1 VTTLF
6 TLTPRAGRLEGTVGS
21 RGLRRRE
28 RAVGAGRTPAFAY
41 FAVAPTLALV
51 AAVVGAPLVY
61 SFYLSL
67 NRTNPITKKW
77 IFVGLGNY
85 ATILASS
92 EFWGAFARTVYFAAF
107 SLVGTTLIGMAMALV
122 LNMRFIGRGFLRSV
136 VLVPWAM
143 APVSVGVLWSFIYAG
158 NYGALTGLLNDLGLG
173 RFALPWLGDGFR
185 ALNLVALT
193 NVWSQAPLTALML
206 LAGLQ
211 SMPASLHKAAMLD
224 GAGPVARF
232 FAITLPWLKPNLL
245 FISII
250 ATINSLMA
258 FDILWII
265 TRGGPGVATTVFSWL
280 GYVTSFQ
287 FLRFGEGAA
296 ILYCLTAASF
306 SLAIVYFALLRPRSK
321 RSLGPSAAPFPDTAF
336 VEANEGAGRPRL
348 RMVELPPVKPR
359 VSLPRPLAMALGRS
373 GLFLIAALLLLWS
386 ALPVLA
392 LFLMS
397 FTPASDLIRT
407 PPSLVPTGVTLQNFQ
422 TVLMPGVGSQFSTS
436 VQAERVPLALLNSFI
451 VGAFVAAIC
460 VALGTFAGYAFARNA
475 KKRFFG
481 ASLWMLLLTRMTP
494 PLTLVLPFFIAYR
507 TLGLIDSRTGLIIA
521 YCSFLAPLSAWMMR
535 SYFEGVPTS
544 LDRAALTDGCSRL
557 KMMWAVLIPVVR
569 PGIVAAAIF
578 CFLASWNE
586 FLFALILT
594 STPKAQTIPV
604 VISGFLSQAQFYEYG
619 PMFAASVL
627 SILPPV
633 LVAFFFQRYLVQ
645 GALSGAVKG

>member
-1 VTTLF
+1 MTTLF
-6 TLTPRAGRLEGTVGS
+6 TLNSRAGRLEGTAGS
-21 RGLRRRE
+21 RAPRRRG
-28 RAVGAGRTPAFAY
+28 RATGGGRTPAFAY
-41 FAVAPTLALV
+41 WAVAPTLALV

-67 NRTNPITKKW
+67 NRTNAITKKW

-85 ATILASS
+85 SAILASS

-107 SLVGTTLIGMAMALV
+107 SLVGTTLLGMAMALV
-122 LNMRFIGRGFLRSV
+122 LNRRFAGRGLLRSI
-136 VLVPWAM
+136 VLIPWAM

-158 NYGALTGLLNDLGLG
+158 DYGALTGLMNDLGLG
-173 RFALPWLGDGFR
+173 RFALPWLGNGFR

-193 NVWSQAPLTALML
+193 QVWSQAPLTALML

-211 SMPASLHKAAMLD
+211 SMPSNLHKAAMLD
-224 GAGPVARF
+224 GAGPIARF

-258 FDILWII
+258 FDILWIM

-306 SLAIVYFALLRPRSK
+306 SLAIVYFALLKPRNR
-321 RSLGPSAAPFPDTAF
+321 RSPATDPTLSLDAAL
-336 VEANEGAGRPRL
+336 AGRAHAAARPRL
-348 RMVELPPVKPR
+348 SMGAPPPVRAR
-359 VSLPRPLAMALGRS
+359 VSLPRPAAAALSRI
-373 GLFLIAALLLLWS
+373 GLYLIAAALLLWS

-407 PPSLVPTGVTLQNFQ
+407 PPSLIPSSVTLQNFQ
-422 TVLMPGVGSQFSTS
+422 TVLMPRLGSHFSTS

-451 VGAFVAAIC
+451 VGAVVAAIC

-481 ASLWMLLLTRMTP
+481 TSLWMLLLTRMTP

-507 TLGLIDSRTGLIIA
+507 GLGLIDTRVGLIIA
-521 YCSFLAPLSAWMMR
+521 YCSFLAPLSAWMMK

-544 LDRAALTDGCSRL
+544 LDRAALIDGCSRL

-619 PMFAASVL
+619 PMFAASIL

>member
-1 VTTLF
+1 
-6 TLTPRAGRLEGTVGS
+6 
-21 RGLRRRE
+21 
-28 RAVGAGRTPAFAY
+28 
-41 FAVAPTLALV
+41 
-51 AAVVGAPLVY
+51 
-61 SFYLSL
+61 
-67 NRTNPITKKW
+67 
-77 IFVGLGNY
+77 
-85 ATILASS
+85 
-92 EFWGAFARTVYFAAF
+92 
-107 SLVGTTLIGMAMALV
+107 
-122 LNMRFIGRGFLRSV
+122 
-136 VLVPWAM
+136 
-143 APVSVGVLWSFIYAG
+143 
-158 NYGALTGLLNDLGLG
+158 LTG
-173 RFALPWLGDGFR
+173 
-185 ALNLVALT
+185 
-193 NVWSQAPLTALML
+193 LML

-211 SMPASLHKAAMLD
+211 SMPSNLHKAAMLD
-224 GAGPVARF
+224 GAGPIARF

-258 FDILWII
+258 FDILWIM

-306 SLAIVYFALLRPRSK
+306 SLAIVYFALLKPRNG
-321 RSLGPSAAPFPDTAF
+321 RSPTPDPTLSLDAALGERGDSAP
-336 VEANEGAGRPRL
+336 RPRL
-348 RMVELPPVKPR
+348 SMAALPSAKAR
-359 VSLPRPLAMALGRS
+359 FSLPRPAATALSRS
-373 GLFLIAALLLLWS
+373 GLFLIAAVLLLWS

-397 FTPASDLIRT
+397 FTPATDLIRT
-407 PPSLVPTGVTLQNFQ
+407 PPSLVPSGITVQNFQ
-422 TVLMPGVGSQFSTS
+422 TVLMPRVGSQFSTS
-436 VQAERVPLALLNSFI
+436 VQAERVPLALLNSFV
-451 VGAFVAAIC
+451 VGAAVALIC

-475 KKRFFG
+475 KKRFFSV
-481 ASLWMLLLTRMTP
+481 SLWALLLTRMTP

-507 TLGLIDSRTGLIIA
+507 GLGLIDTRVGLIIA
-521 YCSFLAPLSAWMMR
+521 YCSFLAPLSAWMMK

-544 LDRAALTDGCSRL
+544 LDRAALIDGCSRM

>member
-1 VTTLF
+1 MTTLF
-6 TLTPRAGRLEGTVGS
+6 PLSAREGRRAETAPS
-21 RGLRRRE
+21 RGVRGRE
-28 RAVGAGRTPAFAY
+28 RALSSGRTPAFAY
-41 FAVAPTLALV
+41 WAVAPTLALV

-92 EFWGAFARTVYFAAF
+92 EFWAAFGRTVYFAAF
-107 SLVGTTLIGMAMALV
+107 SLVGTTLLGMAMALV
-122 LNMRFIGRGFLRSV
+122 LNMRFPGRGLLRSV

-158 NYGALTGLLNDLGLG
+158 NYGALTGLMNDLGLG

-193 NVWSQAPLTALML
+193 HVWSQAPLTALML

-211 SMPASLHKAAMLD
+211 SMPSSLHKAAMLD

-306 SLAIVYFALLRPRSK
+306 SLAIIYFALLKPRNG
-321 RSLGPSAAPFPDTAF
+321 RSPAPDPTLSLDAALGDRADSAA
-336 VEANEGAGRPRL
+336 RPCL
-348 RMVELPPVKPR
+348 SMAALPPVKAR
-359 VSLPRPLAMALGRS
+359 VSLPRPAATALSRS
-373 GLFLIAALLLLWS
+373 GLFLIAAVLLLWS

-407 PPSLVPTGVTLQNFQ
+407 PPSLVPSGATFQNFQ
-422 TVLMPGVGSQFSTS
+422 TVLMPRVGSQFSTS
-436 VQAERVPLALLNSFI
+436 VQAERVPLALLNSFV
-451 VGAFVAAIC
+451 VGAVVAVIC

-475 KKRFFG
+475 KRRFFG
-481 ASLWMLLLTRMTP
+481 ASLWALLLTRMTP

-507 TLGLIDSRTGLIIA
+507 SLGLIDTRMGLIIA
-521 YCSFLAPLSAWMMR
+521 YCSFLAPLSAWMMK

-544 LDRAALTDGCSRL
+544 LDRAALIDGCSRL

-578 CFLASWNE
+578 CFLAAWNE

>member
-6 TLTPRAGRLEGTVGS
+6 TLSSREGRGAEKKLS
-21 RGLRRRE
+21 RGVQRRE
-28 RAVGAGRTPAFAY
+28 RPARVGRTPAFAY
-41 FAVAPTLALV
+41 WAVAPTLALV
-51 AAVVGAPLVY
+51 MAVVGAPLVY

-85 ATILASS
+85 AGILASS
-92 EFWGAFARTVYFAAF
+92 EFWAAFGRTVYFAAF
-107 SLVGTTLIGMAMALV
+107 SLVGTTLLGMAMALV
-122 LNMRFIGRGFLRSV
+122 LNMRFNGRGVLRSV
-136 VLVPWAM
+136 VLIPWAM
-143 APVSVGVLWSFIYAG
+143 APVSVGVLWSFVYAG
-158 NYGALTGLLNDLGLG
+158 NYGALTGLMNDLGLG

-193 NVWSQAPLTALML
+193 HVWSQAPLTGLML

-211 SMPASLHKAAMLD
+211 SMPSNLHKAAMLD
-224 GAGPVARF
+224 GAGPIARF

-258 FDILWII
+258 FDILWIM

-306 SLAIVYFALLRPRSK
+306 SLAIVYFALLKPRNG
-321 RSLGPSAAPFPDTAF
+321 RSPTPDPTLSLDAALGERGDSAP
-336 VEANEGAGRPRL
+336 RPRL
-348 RMVELPPVKPR
+348 SMAALPSAKAR
-359 VSLPRPLAMALGRS
+359 FSLPRPAATALSRS
-373 GLFLIAALLLLWS
+373 GLFLIAAVLLLWS

-397 FTPASDLIRT
+397 FTPATDLIRT
-407 PPSLVPTGVTLQNFQ
+407 PPSLVPSGITVQNFQ
-422 TVLMPGVGSQFSTS
+422 TVLMPRVGSQFSTS
-436 VQAERVPLALLNSFI
+436 VQAERVPLALLNSFV
-451 VGAFVAAIC
+451 VGAAVALIC

-475 KKRFFG
+475 KKRFFSV
-481 ASLWMLLLTRMTP
+481 SLWALLLTRMTP

-507 TLGLIDSRTGLIIA
+507 GLGLIDTRVGLIIA
-521 YCSFLAPLSAWMMR
+521 YCSFLAPLSAWMMK

-544 LDRAALTDGCSRL
+544 LDRAALIDGCSRM

>member
-1 VTTLF
+1 VSALQA
-6 TLTPRAGRLEGTVGS
+6 LDKAGPSSADTKHPANAN
-21 RGLRRRE
+21 RRQRI
-28 RAVGAGRTPAFAY
+28 GRVPLFAY
-41 FAVAPTLALV
+41 LAVAPTLLIV
-51 AAVVGAPLVY
+51 IAVVGLPLAY

-67 NRTNPITKKW
+67 NRTNPITKRW
-77 IFVGLGNY
+77 IFVGLDNY
-85 ATILASS
+85 AGVLGNG
-92 EFWGAFARTVYFAAF
+92 EFWGAFGRTAYFAAF
-107 SLVGTTLIGMAMALV
+107 SLIGTTLLGMAMALL
-122 LNMRFIGRGFLRSV
+122 LNERFAGRGFLRSV
-136 VLVPWAM
+136 ILVPWAM

-173 RFALPWLGDGFR
+173 NWALPWLGDGFR

-224 GAGPVARF
+224 GAGPFERF
-232 FAITLPWLKPNLL
+232 FAITLPWLKPSLL

-258 FDILWII
+258 FDILWIM
-265 TRGGPGVATTVFSWL
+265 TRGGPGAATTVVSWL
-280 GYVTSFQ
+280 GYLYSFQ
-287 FLRFGEGAA
+287 FLRFGEGAS
-296 ILYCLTAASF
+296 ILYCLTALSF
-306 SLAIVYFALLRPRSK
+306 ALAIVYFAV
-321 RSLGPSAAPFPDTAF
+321 LGPRRSRNPTVAAQAATSGPLLAGSASTRQAPPPL
-336 VEANEGAGRPRL
+336 VRLPVPRA
-348 RMVELPPVKPR
+348 RTRLPR
-359 VSLPRPLAMALGRS
+359 AVSLTLSRS
-373 GLFLIAALLLLWS
+373 GFALAACALFLWS

-392 LFLMS
+392 LVLMS
-397 FTPASDLIRT
+397 VTPATDLIRT
-407 PPSLVPTGVTLQNFQ
+407 PPTMKPSSLTLDSFR
-422 TVLMPGVGSQFSTS
+422 TVLMPQLGSSFSTS
-436 VQAERVPLALLNSFI
+436 VQAKRVPLSLINSFV
-451 VGAFVAAIC
+451 VGACVAAIC
-460 VALGTFAGYAFARNA
+460 VILGTFAGYAFARHGKA
-475 KKRFFG
+475 RFFS

-494 PLTLVLPFFIAYR
+494 GLTLVLPFFIIYR
-507 TLGLIDSRTGLIIA
+507 GFGLIDTRTGLIIA
-521 YCSFLAPLSAWMMR
+521 YCSFLLPLSAWMMR
-535 SYFEGVPTS
+535 SYFEGVPAS
-544 LDRAALTDGCSRL
+544 LDRAALIDGCSRL
-557 KMMWAVLIPVVR
+557 GMMWKVLLPVVR
-569 PGIVAAAIF
+569 PGVIAAGIF

>member
-6 TLTPRAGRLEGTVGS
+6 TLNSRAGRLEGTAGS
-21 RGLRRRE
+21 RAPRRRG
-28 RAVGAGRTPAFAY
+28 RATGGGRTPAFAY
-41 FAVAPTLALV
+41 WAVAPTLALV

-67 NRTNPITKKW
+67 NRTNAITKKW

-85 ATILASS
+85 SAILASS
-92 EFWGAFARTVYFAAF
+92 EFWGAFVRTVYFAAF
-107 SLVGTTLIGMAMALV
+107 SLVGTTLLGMAMALV
-122 LNMRFIGRGFLRSV
+122 LNRRFAGRGLLRSI
-136 VLVPWAM
+136 VLIPWAM

-158 NYGALTGLLNDLGLG
+158 DYGALTGLMNDLGLG

-193 NVWSQAPLTALML
+193 QVWSQAPLTALML

-211 SMPASLHKAAMLD
+211 SMPSNLHKAAMLD
-224 GAGPVARF
+224 GAGPIARF

-258 FDILWII
+258 FDILWIM

-306 SLAIVYFALLRPRSK
+306 SLAIVYFALLKPRNG
-321 RSLGPSAAPFPDTAF
+321 RSPAADPTLSLDA
-336 VEANEGAGRPRL
+336 ALAGRAHAAARPRL
-348 RMVELPPVKPR
+348 SMGAPPPVRAR
-359 VSLPRPLAMALGRS
+359 VSLPRPAAAALSRI
-373 GLFLIAALLLLWS
+373 GLYLIAAALLLWS

-407 PPSLVPTGVTLQNFQ
+407 PPSLIPSGVTLQNFQ
-422 TVLMPGVGSQFSTS
+422 TVLMPRLGSHFSTS

-451 VGAFVAAIC
+451 VGAVVAAIC

-481 ASLWMLLLTRMTP
+481 TSLWMLLLTRMTP

-507 TLGLIDSRTGLIIA
+507 GLGLIDTRVGLIIA
-521 YCSFLAPLSAWMMR
+521 YCSFLAPLSAWMMK

-544 LDRAALTDGCSRL
+544 LDRAALIDGCSRL

-619 PMFAASVL
+619 PMFAASIL